1 MAKRPT
7 QIEKAIAKIDE
18 EIAAL
23 QLARTFLVKQQL
35 RIPATKQTPP
45 TNEAG

>member
-7 QIEKAIAKIDE
+7 QLEKAIAKIDE

-23 QLARTFLVKQQL
+23 QLARKHLEQQRDAAMKL
-35 RIPATKQTPP
+35 KPMA
-45 TNEAG
+45 E